1 MKYNKLNV
9 ERILLGILL
18 LYLIS
23 LLGTISEASGKTV
36 SETVTIQPVSHH
48 VVSFKMR
55 KNDPLEISIQVL
67 SGKIDLYIFNSE
79 NYPIPTYYER
89 LFYDIYST
97 FSTTFDA
104 PYTDTWYLEFWNGD
118 NANTAQITIT
128 LEHVQTFLTNTI
140 THLSVGLGFLAVII
154 VINFIGKK

>member
-1 MKYNKLNV
+1 MNV
-9 ERILLGILL
+9 ETILLGILL
-18 LYLIS
+18 LYFIAI
-23 LLGTISEASGKTV
+23 LGTISEASGKAV
-36 SETVTIQPVSHH
+36 SETVTIQPISNH

-55 KNDPLEISIQVL
+55 EDDPLKISVQVL
-67 SGKIDLYIFNSE
+67 SGKIDLYIFDSE

-97 FSTTFDA
+97 LSTTFDA

-118 NANTAQITIT
+118 HDNTAQIAIT

-140 THLSVGLGFLAVII
+140 VHLSIGVGFLGII
-154 VINFIGKK
+154 LVVNFIGKK